1 MKQEELVL
9 LDTRISIGD
18 EVIAVNLTAG
28 TTQVA
33 SVREFS
39 GTVLTLETTIPIG
52 IGDAVKVELE
62 EGLLLGEVVY
72 EHASLP
78 NRQVIVRCYEWV
90 GQGDL
95 NAMLGKG

>member
-1 MKQEELVL
+1 MNQQGKVYLQ
-9 LDTRISIGD
+9 ISIGD
-18 EVIAVNLTAG
+18 EVTAVDLTAG
-28 TTQVA
+28 TAQA
-33 SVREFS
+33 ALVREFS
-39 GTVLTLETTIPIG
+39 GTILTLETKIPIA
-52 IGDAVKVELE
+52 IGDAVKVELQ

-72 EHASLP
+72 ENASRP